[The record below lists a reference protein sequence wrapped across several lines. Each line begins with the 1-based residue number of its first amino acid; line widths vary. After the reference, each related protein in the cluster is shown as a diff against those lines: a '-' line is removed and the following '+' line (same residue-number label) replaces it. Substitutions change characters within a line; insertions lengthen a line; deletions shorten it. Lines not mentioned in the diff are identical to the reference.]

1 MKRWPY
7 VVVTA
12 LVSIAVAVWAI
23 PHLGDD
29 GSFFTYYG
37 GNDVGPDLPSLSFAT
52 NLDSMSAQVMLLA
65 AGVALLVQIYSTAY
79 MGDDRRYRSYA
90 LLIMLFLVAMVAV
103 VATDNLFVLLIGW
116 EVMGVCSYLL
126 IGHTWELPQARAGAA
141 KAFLVTRIADIGL
154 LVAIIVLGQTYGTYS
169 IERLIIASGV
179 EEPRNATAIGLLLIL
194 AVAGKS
200 AQVPL
205 HTWLPDAMP
214 GPTPITALIHAA
226 TMVAAGV
233 YLLARLLPVYEKS
246 QVAMTTLAVMAA
258 VTMLLAALFAL
269 VQTDLK
275 RALAWS
281 TVSQLALMFA
291 AISTGDQDAG
301 ITHLVSHGAFKALLF
316 LGCGVAMVAV
326 GSSALSAMG
335 GLRRA
340 LPVTFWAMTIGFA
353 ALAGVVPTVGFFS
366 KDGVLHALHVATDGE
381 ASLSAGTAWVV
392 LLVAFAT
399 SVVTAMYAT
408 RLWTSTFL
416 GDGSLSSSMR
426 PSASEPRAMTGPL
439 LVLAAA
445 CLALS
450 VGQDLH
456 VGVGLLSSLVAA
468 LGIAAAWRLRGRGWR
483 VRFGGPLSA
492 ELGIDAVFIRAIP
505 TVTLGAARAVDR
517 IDADG
522 IDVYPRGGALIAQR
536 ASWLIGA
543 VQSARVQV
551 YATVVVGG
559 ALLVVVGAVLAGVG
573 S

>member
-7 VVVTA
+7 VVLTA

-29 GSFFTYYG
+29 SSPKVTYN
-37 GNDVGPDLPSLSFAT
+37 GNDVGPALPSLS
-52 NLDSMSAQVMLLA
+52 LDTVVDPMAAQVMLLA

-79 MGDDRRYRSYA
+79 MGDDKRYRSYA
-90 LLIMLFLVAMVAV
+90 LLIVLFLIAMVAV

-126 IGHTWELPQARAGAA
+126 IGHAWELPQARAGAA

-154 LVAIIVLGQTYGTYS
+154 LVAIIVLGQTYGSYS
-169 IERLIIASGV
+169 IERLIMSAGV

-233 YLLARLLPVYEKS
+233 YLLARLLPVYETS

-291 AISTGDQDAG
+291 AISTGDGDAG

-335 GLRRA
+335 GLRA
-340 LPVTFWAMTIGFA
+340 SVPITFWTMTIGFA

-366 KDGVLHALHVATDGE
+366 KDGVLHALHGATDGE
-381 ASLSAGTAWVV
+381 ATLSGGTAWLV
-392 LLVAFAT
+392 LLVALAT

-408 RLWTSTFL
+408 RLWAATFL
-416 GDGSLSSSMR
+416 GDGSLSLSKR
-426 PSASEPRAMTGPL
+426 PSAGEPRAMIGPL
-439 LVLAAA
+439 LALAFA
-445 CLALS
+445 CVALS
-450 VGQDLH
+450 IGQDLH
-456 VGVGLLSSLVAA
+456 VGIGLLSTLVAA
-468 LGIAAAWRLRGRGWR
+468 LGIAAAWRLRDQGWR
-483 VRFGGPLSA
+483 VRYGRPLAA
-492 ELGIDAVFIRAIP
+492 ELGIDAVFIRAVP
-505 TVTLGAARAVDR
+505 TVTFGIARAVDE
-517 IDADG
+517 IDANG
-522 IDVYPRGGALIAQR
+522 IDVYPRGGAWLAQR

-551 YATVVVGG
+551 YATIVAGG
-559 ALLVVVGAVLAGVG
+559 ALLLVIGAVVAGGG

>member
-1 MKRWPY
+1 MKRGPY

-12 LVSIAVAVWAI
+12 LVSAAVAVWAI
-23 PHLGDD
+23 PHLNDD
-29 GSFFTYYG
+29 PGTGVTYR
-37 GNDVGPDLPSLSFAT
+37 GNDVGPALPRLSLDT
-52 NLDSMSAQVMLLA
+52 VVDPMSAQVMLLA

-79 MGDDRRYRSYA
+79 MGDDKRYRSYA
-90 LLIMLFLVAMVAV
+90 SLIVLFLIAMVAV

-141 KAFLVTRIADIGL
+141 KAFIVTRSADIGL
-154 LVAIIVLGQTYGTYS
+154 LVAIIVLGQTYGSYRIS
-169 IERLIIASGV
+169 HVIEAAGL
-179 EEPRNATAIGLLLIL
+179 EEPRNATAIGLLLIV
-194 AVAGKS
+194 AVVGKS

-233 YLLARLLPVYEKS
+233 YLLARLLPVFETS
-246 QVAMTTLAVMAA
+246 QVAMTTLAVVAA
-258 VTMLLAALFAL
+258 VTMLLGALFAV

-291 AISTGDQDAG
+291 ALSTGDADAG

-316 LGCGVAMVAV
+316 LGCGVAMLAV

-335 GLRRA
+335 GLRKS
-340 LPVTFWAMTIGFA
+340 LPVTFWTMTIGFA
-353 ALAGVVPTVGFFS
+353 ALAGIVPLVGFFS
-366 KDGVLHALHVATDGE
+366 KDGVLDALHAATDGKE
-381 ASLSAGTAWVV
+381 ALGSDLAWVV
-392 LLVAFAT
+392 LVVAVLT
-399 SVVTAMYAT
+399 SGVTAVYAT
-408 RLWTSTFL
+408 RLWAATFL
-416 GDGSLSSSMR
+416 GARSSS
-426 PSASEPRAMTGPL
+426 ASKGHWPPEPRAMVAP
-439 LVLAAA
+439 LVLLAFS

-450 VGQDLH
+450 IGQDLH
-456 VGVGLLSSLVAA
+456 VGIGLLSTLVAV
-468 LGIAAAWRLRGRGWR
+468 LGIAIAFRLRNRGWR
-483 VRFGGPLSA
+483 ARFGRPLAA
-492 ELGIDAVFIRAIP
+492 ELGLDAVFVRAVP
-505 TVTLGAARAVDR
+505 AVTLGAARAVDA

-522 IDVYPRGGALIAQR
+522 IDVYPRGGAWLAQR
-536 ASWLIGA
+536 ASWVIGA

-551 YATVVVGG
+551 YATIVAGG
-559 ALLVVVGAVLAGVG
+559 ALLVVIGSVVAGVG

>member
-1 MKRWPY
+1 MRRWPY
-7 VVVTA
+7 VVITA
-12 LVSIAVAVWAI
+12 LASAAVSVWAI

-29 GSFFTYYG
+29 PSTSVTYR
-37 GNDVGPDLPSLSFAT
+37 GNDVGPALPSLSFDTVVDPMA
-52 NLDSMSAQVMLLA
+52 AQVMLLA

-79 MGDDRRYRSYA
+79 MGDDKRYRSYA
-90 LLIMLFLVAMVAV
+90 SLIVLFLIAMVAV

-126 IGHTWELPQARAGAA
+126 IGHAWELPQARAGAA

-154 LVAIIVLGQTYGTYS
+154 LVAIIVLGQTYGTYTIS
-169 IERLIIASGV
+169 HVVVASGL

-194 AVAGKS
+194 AVVGKS

-233 YLLARLLPVYEKS
+233 YLLARLLPVFETS
-246 QVAMTTLAVMAA
+246 QVAMTTLAVVAA
-258 VTMLLAALFAL
+258 VTMLLGALFA
-269 VQTDLK
+269 VAQTDLK

-291 AISTGDQDAG
+291 ALSTSDADAG

-316 LGCGVAMVAV
+316 LGCGVAMQAV
-326 GSSALSAMG
+326 GSSALSDMG
-335 GLRRA
+335 GLRRS
-340 LPVTFWAMTIGFA
+340 LPVTFWTMTIGFA
-353 ALAGVVPTVGFFS
+353 ALVGIVPTVGFFS
-366 KDGVLHALHVATDGE
+366 KDGVLAALHVATDGD
-381 ASLSAGTAWVV
+381 ATLAAGTAWAVLVV
-392 LLVAFAT
+392 AVLT
-399 SVVTAMYAT
+399 SVVTALYAT

-416 GDGSLSSSMR
+416 GA
-426 PSASEPRAMTGPL
+426 PSKLHRERRAMVGPL
-439 LVLAAA
+439 LLLAVA

-450 VGQDLH
+450 IGQDLH
-456 VGVGLLSSLVAA
+456 VGIGALST
-468 LGIAAAWRLRGRGWR
+468 AAAVIGIVVAFLLRGRGWR
-483 VRFGGPLSA
+483 IRFGRPLSS
-492 ELGIDAVFIRAIP
+492 ELGLDAVYVRAVP
-505 TVTLGAARAVDR
+505 AVTMGAARMVSTV
-517 IDADG
+517 DADG
-522 IDVYPRGGALIAQR
+522 IDVYPRGGAWLAQR

-551 YATVVVGG
+551 YATIIAGG
-559 ALLVVVGAVLAGVG
+559 ALLVVIVSVFAGAG

>member
-7 VVVTA
+7 VVLTA
-12 LVSIAVAVWAI
+12 LVSAAVAVWAI
-23 PHLGDD
+23 PHLNDD
-29 GSFFTYYG
+29 PSTSVAYR
-37 GNDVGPDLPSLSFAT
+37 GNDVGPALPKLSLDTVVDPMA
-52 NLDSMSAQVMLLA
+52 AQVMLLA

-79 MGDDRRYRSYA
+79 MGDDKRYRSYA
-90 LLIMLFLVAMVAV
+90 SLIVLFLIAMVAV

-126 IGHTWELPQARAGAA
+126 IGHAWELPQARAGAA

-154 LVAIIVLGQTYGTYS
+154 LVAIVVLGQTYGTYTIS
-169 IERLIIASGV
+169 HLIVAAGL

-194 AVAGKS
+194 AVVGKS

-233 YLLARLLPVYEKS
+233 YLLARLLPVFETS
-246 QVAMTTLAVMAA
+246 QVAMTTLAVVAA
-258 VTMLLAALFAL
+258 VTMLLGALFA
-269 VQTDLK
+269 VAQTDLK

-291 AISTGDQDAG
+291 ALSTSDADAG

-316 LGCGVAMVAV
+316 LGCGVAMQAV
-326 GSSALSAMG
+326 GSSALSEMG
-335 GLRRA
+335 GLRRS
-340 LPVTFWAMTIGFA
+340 LPVTFWTMTIGFA
-353 ALAGVVPTVGFFS
+353 ALAGIVPTVGFFS
-366 KDGVLHALHVATDGE
+366 KDGVLDALHVATDGD
-381 ASLSAGTAWVV
+381 ATLAGATAWAVLVV
-392 LLVAFAT
+392 AVLT
-399 SVVTAMYAT
+399 SGVTALYAT

-416 GDGSLSSSMR
+416 GA
-426 PSASEPRAMTGPL
+426 PSPAHRERRAMVGPL
-439 LVLAAA
+439 LLLAVA

-450 VGQDLH
+450 IGQDLH
-456 VGVGLLSSLVAA
+456 AGIGIVSTVVSAAGVLAA
-468 LGIAAAWRLRGRGWR
+468 LWLRGRGWR
-483 VRFGGPLSA
+483 VRFGRPLST
-492 ELGIDAVFIRAIP
+492 ELGLDAVFVRAVP
-505 TVTLGAARAVDR
+505 TVTLGAARIVDTV
-517 IDADG
+517 DADG
-522 IDVYPRGGALIAQR
+522 IDVYPRGGAWLAQR

-551 YATVVVGG
+551 YATIVAGG
-559 ALLVVVGAVLAGVG
+559 ALLVVIGSVVAGVG

>member
-1 MKRWPY
+1 MRRWPY

-12 LVSIAVAVWAI
+12 LVSAAVAAWAI

-29 GSFFTYYG
+29 PSTSVTYR
-37 GNDVGPDLPSLSFAT
+37 GNDVGPALPRLSLDTVVDPMA
-52 NLDSMSAQVMLLA
+52 AQVMLLA

-79 MGDDRRYRSYA
+79 MGDDKRYRSYA
-90 LLIMLFLVAMVAV
+90 WLIVLFLIAMVAV

-126 IGHTWELPQARAGAA
+126 IGHAWELPQARAGAA

-154 LVAIIVLGQTYGTYS
+154 LVAIIVLGQTYGTYRIS
-169 IERLIIASGV
+169 HAIDAAGL

-194 AVAGKS
+194 AVVGKS

-233 YLLARLLPVYEKS
+233 YLLARLLPVFETS
-246 QVAMTTLAVMAA
+246 LVAMTTLAVVAA
-258 VTMLLAALFAL
+258 VTMLLGALFA
-269 VQTDLK
+269 VAQTDLK

-291 AISTGDQDAG
+291 ALSAGAADAG

-335 GLRRA
+335 GLRKS
-340 LPVTFWAMTIGFA
+340 LPVTFWTMTIGFA

-366 KDGVLHALHVATDGE
+366 KDGVLDALHVATDGE
-381 ASLSAGTAWVV
+381 ATLDGATAWIV
-392 LLVAFAT
+392 LVIAVLT
-399 SVVTAMYAT
+399 SGVTAVYAT

-416 GDGSLSSSMR
+416 GAPAKAHG
-426 PSASEPRAMTGPL
+426 EPRAMVGPL
-439 LVLAAA
+439 LLLAVA

-450 VGQDLH
+450 IGQDLH
-456 VGVGLLSSLVAA
+456 VGIGVLSSLVAA
-468 LGIAAAWRLRGRGWR
+468 VGIGAALWLRNRGWR
-483 VRFGGPLSA
+483 VRFGRPLA
-492 ELGIDAVFIRAIP
+492 DELGLDAVFVRAAP
-505 TVTLGAARAVDR
+505 AVTLGAARAVDA

-522 IDVYPRGGALIAQR
+522 IDVYPRGGAWLAQR
-536 ASWLIGA
+536 ASWVIGA

-551 YATVVVGG
+551 YATIVAGG
-559 ALLVVVGAVLAGVG
+559 ALLVVIGSVAAGVG

>member
-1 MKRWPY
+1 MRRWPY
-7 VVVTA
+7 VILTV
-12 LVSIAVAVWAI
+12 LVAAAVAVWAI

-29 GSFFTYYG
+29 ASFVTFYG
-37 GNDVGPDLPSLSFAT
+37 GNDVGPDLPSLSLAT
-52 NLDSMSAQVMLLA
+52 NLDSISAPVMLLA

-79 MGDDRRYRSYA
+79 MGDDKRYRSYA
-90 LLIMLFLVAMVAV
+90 SLIVLFLVAMIAV

-126 IGHTWELPQARAGAA
+126 IGHAWELPQARAGAA

-154 LVAIIVLGQTYGTYS
+154 LVAIIVLGQTYGSYS
-169 IERLIIASGV
+169 IKHVIIATGV

-194 AVAGKS
+194 AVVGKS

-233 YLLARLLPVYEKS
+233 YLLARLLPVFETS
-246 QVAMTTLAVMAA
+246 QVAMTTLAVVAA
-258 VTMLLAALFAL
+258 VTMLLGALFAV

-291 AISTGDQDAG
+291 ALSTSDADAG

-316 LGCGVAMVAV
+316 LGCGVAMQAV

-335 GLRRA
+335 GLRRS
-340 LPVTFWAMTIGFA
+340 LPVTFWTMTIGFA
-353 ALAGVVPTVGFFS
+353 ALAGIVPTVGFFS
-366 KDGVLHALHVATDGE
+366 KDGVLDALHVATDGE
-381 ASLSAGTAWVV
+381 ATLGSGTAWVV
-392 LLVAFAT
+392 LVLAVLT
-399 SVVTAMYAT
+399 SGVTALYAT
-408 RLWTSTFL
+408 RLWMATFL
-416 GDGSLSSSMR
+416 GAPAR
-426 PSASEPRAMTGPL
+426 AHRERRAMVGPL
-439 LVLAAA
+439 LLLAVA

-450 VGQDLH
+450 IGQELH
-456 VGVGLLSSLVAA
+456 VGIGVLSTAVAA
-468 LGIAAAWRLRGRGWR
+468 AGILAAVRLRGHGWR
-483 VRFGGPLSA
+483 VRFGRPLAA
-492 ELGIDAVFIRAIP
+492 ELGLDTVFVR
-505 TVTLGAARAVDR
+505 TVPSVVLGAARVVDNV
-517 IDADG
+517 DADG
-522 IDVYPRGGALIAQR
+522 IDVYPRGGAWLAQR

-551 YATVVVGG
+551 YATIVAGG
-559 ALLVVVGAVLAGVG
+559 ALLVVVGAVVAGVG

>member
-1 MKRWPY
+1 
-7 VVVTA
+7 
-12 LVSIAVAVWAI
+12 
-23 PHLGDD
+23 
-29 GSFFTYYG
+29 
-37 GNDVGPDLPSLSFAT
+37 
-52 NLDSMSAQVMLLA
+52 
-65 AGVALLVQIYSTAY
+65 
-79 MGDDRRYRSYA
+79 MGDDKRYRSYA
-90 LLIMLFLVAMVAV
+90 WLIVLFEIAMVAV

-126 IGHTWELPQARAGAA
+126 IGHAWELPQARAGAA

-154 LVAIIVLGQTYGTYS
+154 LVAIIVLGQTYGTYRIS
-169 IERLIIASGV
+169 HLIDAAGQ

-194 AVAGKS
+194 AIVGKS

-233 YLLARLLPVYEKS
+233 YLLARLLPVFETS
-246 QVAMTTLAVMAA
+246 QVAMTTLSVVAA
-258 VTMLLAALFAL
+258 VTMLLGALFA
-269 VQTDLK
+269 VAQTDLK

-291 AISTGDQDAG
+291 ALSTGDADAG

-335 GLRRA
+335 GLRKS
-340 LPVTFWAMTIGFA
+340 LPVTFWTMTIGFA

-366 KDGVLHALHVATDGE
+366 KDGVLDALHVAADGE
-381 ASLSAGTAWVV
+381 ATLGGAVAWVV
-392 LLVAFAT
+392 LVVAVLT
-399 SVVTAMYAT
+399 SGVTAVYAT

-416 GDGSLSSSMR
+416 GAPAAAQGAKRMER
-426 PSASEPRAMTGPL
+426 RAMVGPL
-439 LVLAAA
+439 LLLAVAS
-445 CLALS
+445 LALS
-450 VGQDLH
+450 IGQELH
-456 VGVGLLSSLVAA
+456 VGIGVLSTLVAA
-468 LGIAAAWRLRGRGWR
+468 AGIAAALRLRGRGWR
-483 VRFGGPLSA
+483 VRFGRPLAA
-492 ELGIDAVFIRAIP
+492 ELGLDAVFVRAAP
-505 TVTLGAARAVDR
+505 TVTLGAARIVDT

-522 IDVYPRGGALIAQR
+522 IDIYPRGGAWFAER

-551 YATVVVGG
+551 YATIVAGG
-559 ALLVVVGAVLAGVG
+559 ALLVVIGSVAAGVG

>member
-1 MKRWPY
+1 MRRWPY

-12 LVSIAVAVWAI
+12 LVSAAVAVWAI
-23 PHLGDD
+23 PHLDD
-29 GSFFTYYG
+29 DPSTSITYR
-37 GNDVGPDLPSLSFAT
+37 GNDVGPALPRLSLDTVVDPMA
-52 NLDSMSAQVMLLA
+52 AQVMLLA

-79 MGDDRRYRSYA
+79 MGDDKRYRSYA
-90 LLIMLFLVAMVAV
+90 WLIVLFEIAMVTV

-126 IGHTWELPQARAGAA
+126 IGHSWELPQARAGAA

-154 LVAIIVLGQTYGTYS
+154 LVAIIVLGQTYGTYRIS
-169 IERLIIASGV
+169 HLIDAAGQ
-179 EEPRNATAIGLLLIL
+179 EDPRNVTAIGLLLIL
-194 AVAGKS
+194 AVVGKS

-233 YLLARLLPVYEKS
+233 YLLARLLPVFEPS
-246 QVAMTTLAVMAA
+246 QVAMTTLAVVAA
-258 VTMLLAALFAL
+258 VTMLLAALFA
-269 VQTDLK
+269 VAQTDLK

-291 AISTGDQDAG
+291 ALSTGDADAG

-335 GLRRA
+335 GLRKS
-340 LPVTFWAMTIGFA
+340 LPITFWTMTIGFA

-366 KDGVLHALHVATDGE
+366 KDGVLDALHVATDGE
-381 ASLSAGTAWVV
+381 ATLGGAVAWIVLVV
-392 LLVAFAT
+392 AVLT
-399 SVVTAMYAT
+399 SGVTAVYAT

-416 GDGSLSSSMR
+416 GAPAKAHR
-426 PSASEPRAMTGPL
+426 ERRAMVGPL
-439 LVLAAA
+439 LLLAVA

-450 VGQDLH
+450 IGQDLH
-456 VGVGLLSSLVAA
+456 VGIGVLSTLVAA
-468 LGIAAAWRLRGRGWR
+468 MGIAAALWLRDRGWR
-483 VRFGGPLSA
+483 VRFGRPLAA
-492 ELGIDAVFIRAIP
+492 ELGLDTVFVRAAP
-505 TVTLGAARAVDR
+505 AVTLGAAQMVDT

-522 IDVYPRGGALIAQR
+522 IDIYPRGGAWFAQR

-543 VQSARVQV
+543 VQSARVQL
-551 YATVVVGG
+551 YATIVAGG
-559 ALLVVVGAVLAGVG
+559 ALLVVIGSVAAGVG

>member
-1 MKRWPY
+1 MRSVMKRGPY

-12 LVSIAVAVWAI
+12 LVSAAVAVWAV
-23 PHLGDD
+23 PHLNDD
-29 GSFFTYYG
+29 PATKVTYR
-37 GNDVGPDLPSLSFAT
+37 GNDVGPALPRLSLDTVVDPTA
-52 NLDSMSAQVMLLA
+52 AQVMLLA

-79 MGDDRRYRSYA
+79 MGDDKRYRSYA
-90 LLIMLFLVAMVAV
+90 SLIVLFLIAMVAV

-141 KAFLVTRIADIGL
+141 KAFIVTRTADIGL

-169 IERLIIASGV
+169 ISQVIVAAGL
-179 EEPRNATAIGLLLIL
+179 EEPRNATAIGLLLIV
-194 AVAGKS
+194 AVVGKS

-233 YLLARLLPVYEKS
+233 YLLARLLPVFETS
-246 QVAMTTLAVMAA
+246 QVAMTTLAVVAA
-258 VTMLLAALFAL
+258 VTMLLGALFA
-269 VQTDLK
+269 VAQTDLK

-291 AISTGDQDAG
+291 ALSAGDADAG

-316 LGCGVAMVAV
+316 LGCGVAMMAV

-335 GLRRA
+335 GLRTS
-340 LPVTFWAMTIGFA
+340 LPVTFWTMTIGFA
-353 ALAGVVPTVGFFS
+353 ALAGIVPTVGFFS
-366 KDGVLHALHVATDGE
+366 KDGVLDALHVATDGE
-381 ASLSAGTAWVV
+381 GALGSGLAWIVLVV
-392 LLVAFAT
+392 AVLT
-399 SVVTAMYAT
+399 SGVTALYAT
-408 RLWTSTFL
+408 RLWAATFL
-416 GDGSLSSSMR
+416 GK
-426 PSASEPRAMTGPL
+426 PSPAHHERRAMVGPL
-439 LVLAAA
+439 LLLAVA

-450 VGQDLH
+450 IGQDLH
-456 VGVGLLSSLVAA
+456 VGIGLLSTLVAA
-468 LGIAAAWRLRGRGWR
+468 AGIAAALKFRGRGWS
-483 VRFGGPLSA
+483 VRFGKPLAA
-492 ELGIDAVFIRAIP
+492 ELGIDTVFIRVVP
-505 TVTLGAARAVDR
+505 GVTLGAARVVDT

-522 IDVYPRGGALIAQR
+522 IDVYPRGGAWFAQR
-536 ASWLIGA
+536 ASWVIGA

-551 YATVVVGG
+551 YATIVAGG
-559 ALLVVVGAVLAGVG
+559 ALLVVIGSVAAGVG